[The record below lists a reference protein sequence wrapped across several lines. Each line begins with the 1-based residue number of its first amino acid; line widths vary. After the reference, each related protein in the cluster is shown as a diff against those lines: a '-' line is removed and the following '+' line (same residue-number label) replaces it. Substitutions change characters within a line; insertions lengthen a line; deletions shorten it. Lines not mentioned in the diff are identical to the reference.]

1 MTKREY
7 AKCEQLL
14 EDAIKHA
21 EEADKICKSGTND
34 EVELLRLQNLIGY
47 AEGINYTLA
56 NIGFKH
62 ERMKVLS
69 ELL

>member
-7 AKCEQLL
+7 AKCEQVM
-14 EDAIKHA
+14 ESAIKHA

-47 AEGINYTLA
+47 AEGVNDTLA
-56 NIGFKH
+56 YIGFKH
-62 ERMKVLS
+62 DHMKVLS

>member
-7 AKCEQLL
+7 AKCEQVM
-14 EDAIKHA
+14 ESAIRHA
-21 EEADKICKSGTND
+21 KEADRICKSGTSD

-47 AEGINYTLA
+47 AEGVNDTLA

-69 ELL
+69 KIL